1 MADEQSP
8 NGDETSREPA
18 APEGG
23 VQFAIQKIYVKDLS
37 FEAPAAPDIF
47 RAQRWEP
54 EINLQLGSEA
64 RRLEGPLYEVVMTLT
79 LTASQDGRTVYLV
92 ELQQA
97 GIFHIEGIEGQDL
110 GAVLGAHCP
119 AILFPYAREA
129 VSDLVTRGGF
139 PQMLLA
145 PINFDAVYQE
155 TLRRRGEQAAGG
167 GEEPGPAQQPH

>member
-1 MADEQSP
+1 MAEEQNP
-8 NGDETSREPA
+8 PRGDGETDGAA
-18 APEGG
+18 APEGE

-37 FEAPAAPDIF
+37 FEAPGAPEIF
-47 RAQRWEP
+47 RSPRWEP
-54 EINLQLGSEA
+54 EINLQLNSEA

-79 LTASQDGRTVYLV
+79 LTASQDGKTVYLV

-97 GIFHIEGIEGQDL
+97 GIFHIAGIEGPDL

-129 VSDLVTRGGF
+129 ISDLVTRGGF

-155 TLRRRGEQAAGG
+155 SLRQRQQQAAGG
-167 GEEPGPAQQPH
+167 GEPGAAPPH